1 MENMPNTT
9 KNAVVKK
16 PELKCYFSVR
26 VSEQDKG
33 KKQNGLIC
41 FALPEI
47 GVLFKTRIVGSFFEL
62 EYISLLSLLR
72 FIELNQKAFENL
84 KLSILC
90 SSPLLVYQMNENSGC
105 QSEIRPLRS
114 LVLAFKRKLNF
125 TLSWIPEGENR
136 ALNGMMD
143 LPPLNIS
150 FDFNFEDIQNKTKG
164 K

>member
-1 MENMPNTT
+1 MEKMLNTT
-9 KNAVVKK
+9 KNAAIKK

-26 VSEQDKG
+26 IPEQDKG

-41 FALPEI
+41 FAIPEI
-47 GVLFKTRIVGSFFEL
+47 GVIFKTRNIGSFFEL
-62 EYISLLSLLR
+62 EYISLLTLLR

-105 QSEIRPLRS
+105 QSQVQQLRS

-125 TLSWIPEGENR
+125 SLSWIPEGENR
-136 ALNGMMD
+136 ALNRMMD
-143 LPPLNIS
+143 LPPLKVS
-150 FDFNFEDIQNKTKG
+150 FDFNFEDVQNKTKE

>member
-1 MENMPNTT
+1 MDNMPYTA
-9 KNAVVKK
+9 KNASIRRS
-16 PELKCYFSVR
+16 ELKCYFSVR
-26 VSEQDKG
+26 ISEQEKG

-41 FALPEI
+41 FAIPEV
-47 GVLFKTRIVGSFFEL
+47 GVLFKTRSIGSFFEL
-62 EYISLLSLLR
+62 EYISFLSLLR
-72 FIELNQKAFENL
+72 FLELNQKAFENL

-105 QSEIRPLRS
+105 QREVQQLRN

-125 TLSWIPEGENR
+125 FLSWIPEGENR

-143 LPPLNIS
+143 LPPLKIS
-150 FDFNFEDIQNKTKG
+150 FDFNFEDIHNKTKE